1 LNDVTSSI
9 VLASESAARQRLLR
23 AAGVPFI
30 TEPARIDEAAI
41 KAGLQAEGASA
52 EAAAEA
58 LAELKGQRVS
68 LRHPGRMV
76 IAADQLL
83 VCGEQ
88 WFDKPA
94 GMAEAAQQLAAL
106 SGKTHRLAT
115 AVVAVRDGAR
125 LWHHR
130 ESPRL
135 TLRQLDSGEIRR
147 YLDSAG
153 PAVLGSVGAYHLEGL
168 GVRLMARVEGDH
180 FAIQG
185 LPLLPLLDFLRN
197 HGLAG

>member
-1 LNDVTSSI
+1 VSLI
-9 VLASESAARQRLLR
+9 LASRSTARQRLLR
-23 AAGVPFI
+23 AAGVPFVV
-30 TEPARIDEAAI
+30 EVAEIDEAAV
-41 KAGLQAEGASA
+41 KQALQAEGASP
-52 EAAAEA
+52 EDAATL
-58 LAELKGQRVS
+58 LAELKGQRAS
-68 LRHPGRMV
+68 RRHPGRMV

-83 VCGEQ
+83 VLGER
-88 WFDKPA
+88 WFDKPRDL
-94 GMAEAAQQLAAL
+94 AEAAGQLEAL
-106 SGKTHRLAT
+106 SGQTHRLVTCVMAL
-115 AVVAVRDGAR
+115 RDGAR
-125 LWHHR
+125 LWHHL

-135 TLRQLDSGEIRR
+135 TMRRLAPAEIGG

-197 HGLAG
+197 HGLAGP

>member
-1 LNDVTSSI
+1 MSLI
-9 VLASESAARQRLLR
+9 LASASATRQRLLQ
-23 AAGVPFI
+23 AAGVPFTVEA
-30 TEPARIDEAAI
+30 TEIDEAAV
-41 KAGLQAEGASA
+41 KQGLQAEGAGA
-52 EAAAEA
+52 EDAAVL

-68 LRHPGRMV
+68 RRHPGRMV

-83 VCGEQ
+83 VLGER
-88 WFDKPA
+88 WFDKPRDL
-94 GMAEAAQQLAAL
+94 AEAAQHLTALA
-106 SGKTHRLAT
+106 GQTHRLVT
-115 AVVAVRDGAR
+115 AVMALRDGVR
-125 LWHHR
+125 LWHHL

-135 TLRQLDSGEIRR
+135 TLRRLELAEIQR

>member
-1 LNDVTSSI
+1 MSVI
-9 VLASESAARQRLLR
+9 LASASAARQRLLQ
-23 AAGVPFI
+23 AAGVPFAVE
-30 TEPARIDEAAI
+30 TAEIDEAAI
-41 KAGLQAEGASA
+41 KQSLQAEGASA
-52 EAAAEA
+52 EDAAVL

-68 LRHPGRMV
+68 RRNPGRLV

-83 VCGEQ
+83 VLGQ
-88 WFDKPA
+88 RWFGKPRDL
-94 GMAEAAQQLAAL
+94 AEAAQHLEAL
-106 SGKTHRLAT
+106 SGETHRLVT
-115 AVVAVRDGAR
+115 AVMALRDGER
-125 LWHHR
+125 LWHHL

-135 TLRQLDSGEIRR
+135 TLRRLQAAEIRA

-153 PAVLGSVGAYHLEGL
+153 PGVLGSVGAYHLEGL

>member
-1 LNDVTSSI
+1 VSI
-9 VLASESAARQRLLR
+9 ILASESAARQRLLR
-23 AAGVPFI
+23 AAGVPFE
-30 TEPARIDEAAI
+30 TEPARIDESAI
-41 KAGLQAEGASA
+41 KASLQAEGASA
-52 EAAAEA
+52 ESVAET
-58 LAELKGQRVS
+58 LAELKGLRVS
-68 LRHPGRMV
+68 QRHPGRMV

-83 VCGEQ
+83 VCGER

-94 GMAEAAQQLAAL
+94 DLAEAAQHLAAL

-115 AVVAVRDGAR
+115 CVMALRDGAR

-135 TLRQLDSGEIRR
+135 TLRQLDAEEIQR
-147 YLDSAG
+147 YLDRAG
-153 PAVLGSVGAYHLEGL
+153 PAVLGSVGVYHLEGL
-168 GVRLMARVEGDH
+168 GVGLMARVEGDH

-197 HGLAG
+197 HGLLG

>member
-1 LNDVTSSI
+1 VSI
-9 VLASESAARQRLLR
+9 ILASESAARQRLLR
-23 AAGVPFI
+23 AAGVPFE

-52 EAAAEA
+52 ESAAET
-58 LAELKGQRVS
+58 LAELKGLRISQRY
-68 LRHPGRMV
+68 PGRMV

-83 VCGEQ
+83 VCGER

-94 GMAEAAQQLAAL
+94 DLAEAAQHLAAL

-115 AVVAVRDGAR
+115 CVMALRDGAR

-135 TLRQLDSGEIRR
+135 TLRQLDAEEIQR
-147 YLDSAG
+147 YLDRAG
-153 PAVLGSVGAYHLEGL
+153 PAVLGSVGVYHLEGL

-197 HGLAG
+197 HGLLG